1 MKKTKIVCTLG
12 PASETQEVI
21 SAMADAGMNVV
32 RLNFS
37 HGTHED
43 HAKKIEIIRRVR
55 EEKNIPLPILL
66 DTKGPEFRI
75 RTFKNGKVT
84 LNEGDTFTFTTE
96 EIEGRRDARCRFLQ
110 GHLRR
115 PLPGRQN
122 SAQQRAHGL

>member
-75 RTFKNGKVT
+75 RTFKNYPAAHSARYQGPRVPHPH
-84 LNEGDTFTFTTE
+84 LQERQGDP
-96 EIEGRRDARCRFLQ
+96 Q
-110 GHLRR
+110 
-115 PLPGRQN
+115 
-122 SAQQRAHGL
+122 

>member
-75 RTFKNGKVT
+75 RTFKNGKLT

-96 EIEGRRDARCRFLQ
+96 EIEGDAGFFLFYLQ
-110 GHLRR
+110 SSYQIPASVKIIFLYF
-115 PLPGRQN
+115 QVDF
-122 SAQQRAHGL
+122 